1 MLASEQSIVVKYFH
15 EYAVLL
21 ASLLQP
27 ARASRAAL
35 TRPPGRCT
43 LLNKKCSSCSLAHW
57 HCSQL
62 QLLLLQAASASA
74 SVLASCQ
81 ESSRGY
87 SRTRPWMQCLVGSL
101 VESARERGL
110 DQRHPFLLPQ
120 RVQGHGQRVDRGK
133 VFGERR
139 PFKLVQSHLQQPGFV

>member
-1 MLASEQSIVVKYFH
+1 MLASEQSIVCTDFH
-15 EYAVLL
+15 EGAVVGRL
-21 ASLLQP
+21 AATP
-27 ARASRAAL
+27 

-43 LLNKKCSSCSLAHW
+43 LLNKKCSSCCSLAHW

-62 QLLLLQAASASA
+62 QLLLQAASASA
-74 SVLASCQ
+74 SVLVSWQ
-81 ESSRGY
+81 ESSQGY
-87 SRTRPWMQCLVGSL
+87 SKTRPSMQCLVGSL
-101 VESARERGL
+101 VEGARERGL

-120 RVQGHGQRVDRGK
+120 LLHGHGQRVDRAK